1 MLNNIVDE
9 NLLVKNRSIEEVYYH
24 CLEWFDDIEARI
36 EEKRVPEYI
45 RAFHY
50 KLADPRWGWI
60 HGKYINIIRSPSLRI
75 VNFEKIIEIQLKKN
89 NNDIWVHITM
99 NPINKIL
106 GLNSYK
112 NRSKH
117 WLKFVGDLG
126 QFIEAEMTPVQL
138 QHYYNVS
145 YFNGLRKEQRIQMLL
160 SIMFTIIISIWSLY
174 FIPNVL
180 IYQIIAILIFIYSC
194 IVIIFEWYNIK
205 NIELR
210 YKEIHLDI

>member
-89 NNDIWVHITM
+89 NNDTWVHITI
-99 NPINKIL
+99 NPRDKIL

-126 QFIEAEMTPVQL
+126 QFIGAEITPVQL

-145 YFNGLRKEQRIQMLL
+145 YFNGLRKEQRIQMFL
-160 SIMFTIIISIWSLY
+160 SIMFTIIILIWALY

-180 IYQIIAILIFIYSC
+180 IYQIVAILMFIYSC
-194 IVIIFEWYNIK
+194 IVIIFEWYNMK
-205 NIELR
+205 NIEVR